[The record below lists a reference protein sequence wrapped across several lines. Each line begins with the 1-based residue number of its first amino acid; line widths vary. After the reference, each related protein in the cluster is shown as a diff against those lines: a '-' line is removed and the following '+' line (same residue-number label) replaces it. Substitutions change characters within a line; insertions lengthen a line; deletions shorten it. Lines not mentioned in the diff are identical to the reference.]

1 VTPVPLRR
9 NRDFVLLQVGQGLS
23 TLGSTSTYVAYP
35 LLVLALTHSPAKA
48 GAVGFANVLPYALFA
63 LLAGVV
69 ADRVDR
75 KRLMIAMDL
84 VRAAAMASI
93 VAALAAGVLTFWQ
106 VAFVAFVEGSAFVF
120 FNIAEVGALRS
131 VVPGRQLQEA
141 AAAEQSRYAAV
152 TVAGPS
158 LGGALFGLGRSLPF
172 LGDAVSYTASI
183 LTLTWMRT
191 PFQETRERDPAPLR
205 TQMREGV
212 AWLWANAYLRTTA
225 LIFAVGN
232 FGFSG
237 IYLVFVVLAK
247 RDGFSPAAIGALI
260 AVFGAVSLV
269 GALAAPRLARLLSMR
284 SIMVGNEWLSA
295 AIVLCAIAPGPYV
308 LLACVLPIAFFSPSL
323 NSVVVGY
330 RTAITPD
337 HLVGRVS
344 SVARNLA
351 QIAAPLGPLAAGLLL
366 ATFTARVT
374 MLVLGGIALVVAV
387 WTTVSPSIRNAPS
400 LSELDDTP
408 DSRSSRP
415 APAADG
421 PATMEA

>member
-1 VTPVPLRR
+1 MNEVPLRR
-9 NRDFVLLQVGQGLS
+9 NRDFVLLQLGQGLS

-93 VAALAAGVLTFWQ
+93 VVTLAAGVLTFWQ
-106 VAFVAFVEGSAFVF
+106 VAAVAFVEGSAFVF
-120 FNIAEVGALRS
+120 FNLAEVGALRS
-131 VVPGRQLQEA
+131 VVSKRQLPEA

-152 TVAGPS
+152 TLAGPS
-158 LGGALFGLGRSLPF
+158 LGGALFGLGRSFPF
-172 LGDAVSYTASI
+172 LGDAISYAGSI
-183 LTLTWMRT
+183 FTLLWMRT
-191 PFQETRERDPAPLR
+191 PFQETRDRDAAPLR
-205 TQMREGV
+205 TQVREGV

-232 FGFSG
+232 FAFSG

-260 AVFGAVSLV
+260 AVFGGVSLV
-269 GALAAPRLARLLSMR
+269 GSVAAPRLARLLSMR

-295 AIVLCAIAPGPYV
+295 AILLCAIAPGPYV
-308 LLACVLPIAFFSPSL
+308 LLACTLPIAFFSPSL

-337 HLVGRVS
+337 HLLGRVS

-351 QIAAPLGPLAAGLLL
+351 QLAAPLGPLTAGLLL
-366 ATFTARVT
+366 GSFSARTT
-374 MLVLGGIALVVAV
+374 MLVLGGIALAVAV

-400 LSELDDTP
+400 LSELEDP
-408 DSRSSRP
+408 P
-415 APAADG
+415 EAL

>member
-1 VTPVPLRR
+1 MTPLRR
-9 NRDFVLLQVGQGLS
+9 NRDFVLLQLGQGLS

-84 VRAAAMASI
+84 VRAAAMGSI

-106 VAFVAFVEGSAFVF
+106 VAAVAFVEGSAFVF
-120 FNIAEVGALRS
+120 FNNAEVGALRS
-131 VVPGRQLQEA
+131 VVPGRQLPEA
-141 AAAEQSRYAAV
+141 AAAEQARYAAV
-152 TVAGPS
+152 TLAGPS
-158 LGGALFGLGRSLPF
+158 LGGALFGIGRSLPF
-172 LGDAVSYTASI
+172 LGDALSYAGSI
-183 LTLTWMRT
+183 GTLMWMRT
-191 PFQETRERDPAPLR
+191 PFQQTRERDPSPLR
-205 TQMREGV
+205 AQVREGV
-212 AWLWANAYLRTTA
+212 AWLWSNAYLRTTA

-232 FGFSG
+232 FAFSG

-247 RDGFSPAAIGALI
+247 RHGLSSASIGGLI
-260 AVFGAVSLV
+260 AVFGIASLAGSLV
-269 GALAAPRLARLLSMR
+269 APRLAKAFSMR

-308 LLACVLPIAFFSPSL
+308 LLACTLPIAFLSPSL
-323 NSVVVGY
+323 NAVVVGY

-351 QIAAPLGPLAAGLLL
+351 QLAAPLGPLTAGLLL
-366 ATFTARVT
+366 GAFSARTT
-374 MLVLGGIALVVAV
+374 MLVLGGIALAVAL
-387 WTTVSPSIRNAPS
+387 WTSVSPSIRNAPS
-400 LSELDDTP
+400 LSDLDGP
-408 DSRSSRP
+408 SSFE
-415 APAADG
+415 ASPAAAD
-421 PATMEA
+421 